1 MSILFKR
8 IDTVFLNVKDFEGA
22 IKWYSE
28 VLGFTVRWV
37 QEEGGYAALEI
48 GETPLTLVR
57 ATEEFKP
64 VEEAFFNFFVP
75 DLNDAY
81 KHLKSYDVEVSEI
94 EDYGDVKVFNFKDP
108 DGNALSVCHFAE

>member
-1 MSILFKR
+1 MSVLFKR
-8 IDTVFLNVKDFEGA
+8 IDTVFLKVKDFEGA

-28 VLGFTVRWV
+28 VLGFSIRWV
-37 QEEGGYAALEI
+37 QDEGGYAALDI

-57 ATEEFKP
+57 TNKEFKP
-64 VEEAFFNFFVP
+64 VEEANFNFFVP

-94 EDYGDVKVFNFKDP
+94 EDYGDVQIFNFKDP